1 MNSINW
7 DDVASKIRSRN
18 FGDIGDDVWSQIA
31 DKIEPKKR
39 GRKPRENPEYN
50 EGWSLENIHSTDKQ
64 HIDIVSKYERLR
76 LNNVRSKK
84 AFELIAAN
92 LDASGKPDPNGLKVL
107 MTAGNVERIVY
118 AWIKMEKEL
127 NEMMNEEIRLEKLN

>member
-18 FGDIGDDVWSQIA
+18 FGDIGDEVWSQIA

-39 GRKPRENPEYN
+39 GRKPRQNPEYT
-50 EGWSLENIHSTDKQ
+50 EDWSLEDIHSTDKQ

-76 LNNVRSKK
+76 LSNVRSKK
-84 AFELIAAN
+84 AFECIAAN
-92 LDASGKPDPNGLKVL
+92 LDASGKPDPNGLKVF

-127 NEMMNEEIRLEKLN
+127 NEMMNEELRLEK